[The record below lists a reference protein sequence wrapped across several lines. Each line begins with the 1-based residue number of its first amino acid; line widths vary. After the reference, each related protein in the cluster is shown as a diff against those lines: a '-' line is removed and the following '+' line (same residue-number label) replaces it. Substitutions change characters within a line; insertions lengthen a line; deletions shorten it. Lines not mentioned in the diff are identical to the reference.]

1 MTATPSTI
9 ALICTAN
16 RCRSPMA
23 HAIAVAEIARR
34 ALQIQVYSA
43 GLMDSNGWPPM
54 AEAVRVCEAHQTP
67 IPNPGATFVGDLP
80 LAAIQQFLVM
90 EPRHAA
96 RLTATHGI
104 APERI
109 ALLGPF
115 DPDRRGATLHDPLG
129 QGLAAFEAC
138 YLRLRDCLTHYL
150 NGVSPTVPDRPA
162 AAGPG
167 TP

>member
-1 MTATPSTI
+1 MTATPFSL

-23 HAIAVAEIARR
+23 HAIAVAEIAHR
-34 ALQIQVYSA
+34 ALPIQVYSA
-43 GLMDSNGWPPM
+43 GLMHSAGLPPM
-54 AEAVRVCEAHQTP
+54 VEALLVCDAHETP
-67 IPNPGATFVGDLP
+67 IPNAGATFVGDLP
-80 LAAIQQFLVM
+80 LATIQQFLVM

-109 ALLGPF
+109 ALLSQF
-115 DPDRRGATLHDPLG
+115 DPDPRGVTVRDPLN

-138 YLRLRDCLTHYL
+138 YQRLRDCLVHYL
-150 NGVSPTVPDRPA
+150 DTVSPI
-162 AAGPG
+162 
-167 TP
+167 TPV